1 MTEKE
6 NELKFEDAMIQLED
20 IVGELEHGD
29 VPLEKAIELFQQG
42 MKLSQLCSQ
51 KLEQVERKIEM
62 IVEENGELRKKL
74 SAARSI
80 RMAVTRL
87 TERASFREYHQN
99 IIERVATRLEES
111 LPAQWQIPSSL
122 REAMLYSLMA
132 GGKRMRPLLVM
143 AACEALDG
151 NADAALDAA
160 CAVEMVHTYSLIHD
174 DLPAMD
180 NDDYRRGKLTNHKV
194 FGEAAA
200 ILAGDALL
208 THAFYLVARL
218 SQVHGVPAEQVVNI
232 TMDLAELAGPKGMV
246 GGQAAD
252 MEGEQGLTELS
263 QLEYIHLHKT
273 SDLITFSLL
282 AGGRIAGADEQ
293 KLEALRTFGQKL
305 GLAFQI
311 QDDILDIVGD
321 EAKLGKK
328 TQSDMK
334 QEKVTYPYFIG
345 LEASRGEV
353 ERLTA
358 EAKSAV
364 IEAGLADP
372 SRLLEIADY
381 LMNRDH

>member
-1 MTEKE
+1 
-6 NELKFEDAMIQLED
+6 
-20 IVGELEHGD
+20 
-29 VPLEKAIELFQQG
+29 
-42 MKLSQLCSQ
+42 
-51 KLEQVERKIEM
+51 
-62 IVEENGELRKKL
+62 
-74 SAARSI
+74 
-80 RMAVTRL
+80 MAVTRL

>member
-1 MTEKE
+1 M
-6 NELKFEDAMIQLED
+6 
-20 IVGELEHGD
+20 
-29 VPLEKAIELFQQG
+29 
-42 MKLSQLCSQ
+42 
-51 KLEQVERKIEM
+51 
-62 IVEENGELRKKL
+62 
-74 SAARSI
+74 
-80 RMAVTRL
+80 